1 MNTVNSVQVTDKIK
15 IMKHLAHSLLFF
27 FIGVAAFAQTKTG
40 TVDSEYIL
48 SSLPELEEVQD
59 NIETYG
65 GELDSQFKEMV
76 TNYQGKVEEFESLT
90 DTVNEAD
97 RRAKQDVIMGIEQDI
112 QKFRQNSQQLIQIRR
127 NELMR
132 PLYTKI
138 GTAIDEVAKKEG
150 YTQIITLGNAV
161 AYFDQEHDITQAV
174 ADNLEIT
181 LKQPDQQQQQQP
193 QSQPQDN

>member
-1 MNTVNSVQVTDKIK
+1 MLQIGQVTDKIK
-15 IMKHLAHSLLFF
+15 IMKHLAHSLLFL
-27 FIGVAAFAQTKTG
+27 FIGVAAIAQTKVG
-40 TVDSEYIL
+40 TVDSDYIL

-76 TNYQGKVEEFESLT
+76 TNYQGKVQEFESLT
-90 DTVNEAD
+90 DTVSDAD

-138 GTAIDEVAKKEG
+138 GTAINEVAKKQG
-150 YTQIITLGNAV
+150 YTQILTLGNSV
-161 AYFDQEHDITQAV
+161 AYFDPKNDITQAV

-181 LKQPDQQQQQQP
+181 LRQPDQQQQP
-193 QSQPQDN
+193 QPQDN